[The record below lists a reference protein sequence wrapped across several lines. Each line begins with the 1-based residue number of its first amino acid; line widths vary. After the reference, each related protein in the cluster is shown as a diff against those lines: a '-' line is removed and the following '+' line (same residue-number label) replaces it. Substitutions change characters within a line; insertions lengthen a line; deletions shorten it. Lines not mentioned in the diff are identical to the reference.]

1 MSSESGCR
9 DALKV
14 MGDDAYPCGCA
25 RKGGATCQA
34 HGEFYVR
41 TEDAVPAE
49 DFEYI
54 SPGERDFRALKTM
67 FAEMTNERDA
77 LAKQVTEL
85 QSRGTELVLENR
97 ELKANQLQF
106 IPFSPDDFK
115 DDVNWTGDGKEP
127 KRGSELASGVDLCAM
142 TRYLLEPGERT
153 LISTGIRVE
162 MPAGWEAQVRPR
174 SSFSKKGIYTA
185 LGTID
190 ADYRGDIGV
199 ILENRTGQDFVIEAG
214 HRIAQLVFAP
224 VFRPTMVRVEKLSET
239 ERGTGGWGSTGR

>member
-1 MSSESGCR
+1 MSNENGCR
-9 DALKV
+9 DALV
-14 MGDDAYPCGCA
+14 MNL
-25 RKGGATCQA
+25 GGQTIDLSAA
-34 HGEFYVR
+34 VSGELQTMVSESSLIR
-41 TEDAVPAE
+41 LL
-49 DFEYI
+49 
-54 SPGERDFRALKTM
+54 SERDHLR
-67 FAEMTNERDA
+67 
-77 LAKQVTEL
+77 KQVTEL
-85 QSRGTELVLENR
+85 QARGTELVEENR
-97 ELKANQLQF
+97 ALRTKLRSGNLSSD
-106 IPFSPDDFK
+106 PVK
-115 DDVNWTGDGKEP
+115 WTGDGKEP

-162 MPAGWEAQVRPR
+162 MPAGWEGQVRPR

-199 ILENRTGQDFVIEAG
+199 ILENRTGEDFVIEAG

-239 ERGTGGWGSTGR
+239 ERGTSGWGSTGR

>member
-1 MSSESGCR
+1 MSNENGCR

-14 MGDDAYPCGCA
+14 LGEAASMKPVSQAEVMGAEIYA
-25 RKGGATCQA
+25 LERSLTRA
-34 HGEFYVR
+34 V
-41 TEDAVPAE
+41 TECCE
-49 DFEYI
+49 L
-54 SPGERDFRALKTM
+54 RR
-67 FAEMTNERDA
+67 
-77 LAKQVTEL
+77 QVTEL
-85 QSRGTELVLENR
+85 QARGTELLLENR
-97 ELKANQLQF
+97 ELKANQMQF

-115 DDVNWTGDGKEP
+115 DDVKWTGDGKEP
-127 KRGSELASGVDLCAM
+127 KRGSELASGVDLCSM
-142 TRYLLEPGERT
+142 VRYLLEPGERT